1 MKNTIK
7 ILIIITVGVMSFFLI
22 NNIAIKTI
30 VCMGEALSV
39 FFVISEKKYRE
50 YCRLKF
56 PGTVG
61 SKQRNF
67 DCMLLGKYNKE
78 QMQNNTLDLSGYG
91 RNFYTD
97 CLIVERYYS
106 FLRPNGVV
114 KIMIDAS
121 DSRYLLREK
130 ISRFDITALHEV
142 TLWEHGIDTH
152 CRWYK
157 VYLKVI
163 GALFVLG
170 TISVP
175 MVRRSYRRLP
185 IQQMNNIVEFCKERE
200 LQVVFVIVNLP
211 EDRQHDISS
220 IKGNVIQY
228 EYEKD

>member
-1 MKNTIK
+1 MKNAIK
-7 ILIIITVGVMSFFLI
+7 ILIIITAGVMSFFLI
-22 NNIAIKTI
+22 NNIAIKIT
-30 VCMGEALSV
+30 VCMGAALSV

-50 YCRLKF
+50 YCRKKF

-78 QMQNNTLDLSGYG
+78 QKQNNTLDLSGYG

-97 CLIVERYYS
+97 CLIVERYFS
-106 FLRPNGVV
+106 FLRPHGVV

-121 DSRYLLREK
+121 DSRYLLKEK

-142 TLWEHGIDTH
+142 TLWEHGIDKR
-152 CRWYK
+152 CRWYN

-170 TISVP
+170 TISTP
-175 MVRRSYRRLP
+175 MVRNYRGMP
-185 IQQMNNIVEFCKERE
+185 IQKMKNIIEFCKERE
-200 LQVVFVIVNLP
+200 LQVIFVIANLP
-211 EDRQHDISS
+211 KDRQHDISS
-220 IKGNVIQY
+220 IKENVIQY
-228 EYEKD
+228 EKN